1 MANVFERSLFKI
13 GDGGIALVIPKSFA
27 IAHHL
32 EPGDVLR
39 VKTNSKLVV
48 EPVVIAKWRRNSQ
61 KRRNVG
67 KGTFPDTRGINKC
80 RKRLKRP

>member
-32 EPGDVLR
+32 KPGDVLR

-48 EPVVIAKWRRNSQ
+48 EPLVIAKWRRGSQ
-61 KRRNVG
+61 
-67 KGTFPDTRGINKC
+67 
-80 RKRLKRP
+80 RKRNAE

>member
-39 VKTNSKLVV
+39 VKTNGKLVV
-48 EPVVIAKWRRNSQ
+48 EPMVIAKWRRSSQ
-61 KRRNVG
+61 RRRTVEE
-67 KGTFPDTRGINKC
+67 GTLSDTGGRKKC
-80 RKRLKRP
+80 LIRLKRP

>member
-39 VKTNSKLVV
+39 VKTNGKLVV
-48 EPVVIAKWRRNSQ
+48 EPKVIAKWRRNSQ
-61 KRRNVG
+61 RRRNVEE
-67 KGTFPDTRGINKC
+67 GTLSDTGGRNKC

>member
-1 MANVFERSLFKI
+1 VANVFERSLFKI

-39 VKTNSKLVV
+39 VKN
-48 EPVVIAKWRRNSQ
+48 
-61 KRRNVG
+61 
-67 KGTFPDTRGINKC
+67 D
-80 RKRLKRP
+80 RKARSRASGCCQMA